1 VGNRL
6 YEFPREPQI
15 GGIRTMLRKILS
27 YFMLPLLLL
36 FSNSSGNSA
45 AQVQKRSL
53 EEQTGTLEKM
63 IVASGNVAMDLD
75 LNRVNGVGSTTSKL
89 ETLRFEVR
97 PNSFFTILVFNNV
110 LRGPAL
116 GSMGLIPENSATLP
130 PPLQASFN
138 QLVIEKIPSSEAYD
152 IVLRDGKTGF
162 IFFNIEGHQY
172 DYDASQHLLSI
183 KDGRLLISE
192 EFANTLGRPSQAGL
206 IVGRISTAT
215 TMYPIEVKTVVNG
228 AVQSAILSPLRGGAQ
243 NNPEAVHGPDVIVG
257 DLPDLAQFGSN
268 GTQVGLAVGTTSCNN
283 GDQPLDWFA
292 LPNTDH
298 PVIPQNLYRMSGGA
312 SNNDRFEQ
320 VGQSWMKHAF
330 LALEDDACNFG
341 CTTSNCTPGSHLCVG
356 CSDPYDAGLN
366 AGQTGLGSRAWVNPF
381 TGHFPST
388 SNNHAGH
395 THTGTSHRILVE
407 GNDLNTTL
415 NPGATYYAESQYITP
430 HEYAWCQANPGQCN
444 MYNNASYRQFS
455 VTGTTNFTFTP
466 VGSTVRITPAI
477 YVWTGA
483 IINRIEPVPGVDGFG
498 LLGSKVTNPSAGV
511 WHYEYAI
518 YNQNLDRG
526 IQSFSVP
533 LGCGITA
540 NNLGFHAP
548 LNPPGFANDGTLG
561 DAGYS
566 NAAWTS
572 NQTCAALSWSS
583 ETFAQNQNANA
594 IRFGTLYNFRFDSNR
609 PPQAGNATIGFFK
622 TGTPITVAILV
633 PTPDTCNPVLLTDAV
648 SRKTHG
654 AAGTFDV
661 DLPLSGEPGVECR
674 SGGGSGDH
682 TFVFT
687 FTNNVVSGNASVTSG
702 VGSVSGSPTFSGNA
716 MTVNLTGVSDV
727 QQITVTLSN
736 VTDCFGSVLPDTPVS
751 ANMLLGDT
759 TGNKTVNA
767 SDVAQVK
774 AQVGVPVSTGNFR
787 EDLNVD
793 GLMNASDVGL
803 VKANV
808 GHSVP

>member
-1 VGNRL
+1 
-6 YEFPREPQI
+6 
-15 GGIRTMLRKILS
+15 MLRKILS

-183 KDGRLLISE
+183 RDGRLLISE
-192 EFANTLGRPSQAGL
+192 EFANRLGHPSTTGL
-206 IVGRISTAT
+206 NVGRISTST
-215 TMYPIEVKTVVNG
+215 IMYPIEITRVANG
-228 AVQSAILSPLRGGAQ
+228 AVQSATLPPRAGGAQ
-243 NNPEAVHGPDVIVG
+243 NPEAVVHGPDVIVG

-283 GDQPLDWFA
+283 GDQPLDWFS

-466 VGSTVRITPAI
+466 VGSTVRMTPAI

-483 IINRIEPVPGVDGFG
+483 TINRIEPVPGVDGFG
-498 LLGSKVTNPSAGV
+498 LLGSKVTNTSAGG
-511 WHYEYAI
+511 WHNEYAI
-518 YNQNLDRG
+518 YKQNLDRG

-808 GHSVP
+808 GHSV